1 MNSLG
6 GCSFSFNL
14 YGDYVNEPSDG
25 SECSTQIRA
34 NYLIFI
40 KCNLLLEKTK
50 MRSLLKSK
58 KGLSTVV
65 TTLIIL
71 VVSVLLATVVT
82 YYAINMTTTRVQEEN
97 LRLSKAHIWANSTD
111 QQAAFVIVNIG
122 GRDTLIDKIQVRGQ
136 DMDWSSKVWYNRT
149 SSAPADPTFLNSFTD
164 YTNAS
169 ASLSLKSGQYMI
181 VYIDSPGTIS
191 VEDVGVTTSIT
202 VFTAS
207 AQYKVEVNVESAS

>member
-1 MNSLG
+1 
-6 GCSFSFNL
+6 
-14 YGDYVNEPSDG
+14 
-25 SECSTQIRA
+25 
-34 NYLIFI
+34 
-40 KCNLLLEKTK
+40 
-50 MRSLLKSK
+50 MRSLLKGK

-97 LRLSKAHIWANSTD
+97 LRISKSHIWANSSFAE
-111 QQAAFVIVNIG
+111 AAFVIVNIG
-122 GRDTLIDKIQVRGQ
+122 GRDTLIDKVQVRGQ
-136 DMDWSSKVWYNRT
+136 DIGWSLVYYNRT
-149 SSAPADPTFLNSFTD
+149 STAPTSDLTLIGNLSATS
-164 YTNAS
+164 YTNAT
-169 ASLSLKSGQYMI
+169 ADLSLKSGECLV

-191 VEDVGVTTSIT
+191 VEDIGVTCSIT

>member
-1 MNSLG
+1 
-6 GCSFSFNL
+6 
-14 YGDYVNEPSDG
+14 
-25 SECSTQIRA
+25 
-34 NYLIFI
+34 
-40 KCNLLLEKTK
+40 
-50 MRSLLKSK
+50 MRSLLKTK

-97 LRLSKAHIWANSTD
+97 LRISKAHIWANSTD
-111 QQAAFVIVNIG
+111 KQAGFVIVNIG

-136 DMDWSSKVWYNRT
+136 DIPWNDTVNSIFVHYNRT
-149 SSAPADPTFLNSFTD
+149 DTAPAADLEFESSFGG
-164 YTNAS
+164 YQNAS
-169 ASLSLKSGQYMI
+169 DDLSLKSGECL
-181 VYIDSPGTIS
+181 VLYIENPGTIS
-191 VEDVGVTTSIT
+191 VEDIGTTCSIT

>member
-1 MNSLG
+1 
-6 GCSFSFNL
+6 
-14 YGDYVNEPSDG
+14 
-25 SECSTQIRA
+25 
-34 NYLIFI
+34 
-40 KCNLLLEKTK
+40 
-50 MRSLLKSK
+50 MRSLLKTK

-71 VVSVLLATVVT
+71 VVAVLLATVVT

-97 LRLSKAHIWANSTD
+97 LRISKAHIWANSSF

-136 DMDWSSKVWYNRT
+136 DIPWEPVWYNRT
-149 SSAPADPTFLNSFTD
+149 STAPASDLSIIGNLSTSG
-164 YTNAS
+164 YTNAT
-169 ASLSLKSGQYMI
+169 ADLSLKSGECLI

-191 VEDVGVTTSIT
+191 VEDTGVTCSIT

>member
-1 MNSLG
+1 
-6 GCSFSFNL
+6 
-14 YGDYVNEPSDG
+14 
-25 SECSTQIRA
+25 
-34 NYLIFI
+34 
-40 KCNLLLEKTK
+40 
-50 MRSLLKSK
+50 MRSFLKGK

-97 LRLSKAHIWANSTD
+97 LRISKAHIWADANVT
-111 QQAAFVIVNIG
+111 QAAFVIVNIG

-136 DMDWSSKVWYNRT
+136 AMNWSNVWYDRASLAPAEPTVDYNRT
-149 SSAPADPTFLNSFTD
+149 FTGLTHANATTAPLD
-164 YTNAS
+164 
-169 ASLSLKSGQYMI
+169 LKSGQYML
-181 VYIDSPGTIS
+181 VYIDTPGTIS
-191 VEDVGVTTSIT
+191 VEDVGVTCSIT

>member
-1 MNSLG
+1 MKN
-6 GCSFSFNL
+6 
-14 YGDYVNEPSDG
+14 
-25 SECSTQIRA
+25 
-34 NYLIFI
+34 
-40 KCNLLLEKTK
+40 
-50 MRSLLKSK
+50 LLKSK

-97 LRLSKAHIWANSTD
+97 LRVIKAHVWANSTT
-111 QQAAFVIVNIG
+111 QVAGFVIANIG

-136 DMDWSSKVWYNRT
+136 VMDWASCYYNR
-149 SSAPADPTFLNSFTD
+149 SASAPTGDLTYLDPTAEATLTPAD
-164 YTNAS
+164 DD
-169 ASLSLKSGQYMI
+169 LSLKSGQYMTM
-181 VYIDSPGTIS
+181 YINQPGTIS
-191 VEDVGVTTSIT
+191 VGDVGVTCSIT

>member
-1 MNSLG
+1 
-6 GCSFSFNL
+6 
-14 YGDYVNEPSDG
+14 
-25 SECSTQIRA
+25 
-34 NYLIFI
+34 
-40 KCNLLLEKTK
+40 
-50 MRSLLKSK
+50 MRSIIRGK

-97 LRLSKAHIWANSTD
+97 LRISKAHIWANFTA

-136 DMDWSSKVWYNRT
+136 DMDWSDVWYDRA
-149 SSAPADPTFLNSFTD
+149 SSVPDDPTMVRDGNFTGAGL
-164 YTNAS
+164 TNAQ
-169 ASLSLKSGQYMI
+169 ADLDLKSGEYLL

-191 VEDVGVTTSIT
+191 VDDVGTTCSIT

-207 AQYKVEVNVESAS
+207 AQYKIEVNVQSAD

>member
-1 MNSLG
+1 
-6 GCSFSFNL
+6 
-14 YGDYVNEPSDG
+14 
-25 SECSTQIRA
+25 
-34 NYLIFI
+34 
-40 KCNLLLEKTK
+40 
-50 MRSLLKSK
+50 MRRLLKGK

-71 VVSVLLATVVT
+71 VVAVLLATVVT

-97 LRLSKAHIWANSTD
+97 LRISKAHIWANSTF

-136 DMDWSSKVWYNRT
+136 DITWTSVWYNRT
-149 SSAPADPTFLNSFTD
+149 STAPTSDLSLINNITGSG
-164 YTNAS
+164 YTNA
-169 ASLSLKSGQYMI
+169 AADLSLKSGECLIM
-181 VYIDSPGTIS
+181 YIDSPGTIS
-191 VEDVGVTTSIT
+191 VEDTGVTCSIT